1 MLSLLSNTIISFSA
15 QHPIPGCDG
24 ASPIVVSAS
33 LNGGVPDPS
42 ATLNATAS
50 AQLCATLA
58 TGLSAPTPT
67 CRVVGFTGWR
77 VNGVLV
83 RGHAAAD
90 RLLLGVEGL
99 LSPSAAEHIAGVA
112 AGGADARCAAADDAA
127 AVGAPRDSCQ
137 ANIVGPDDPQKVVY
151 DVATDDHGCFGGR
164 GQGQNN
170 CYDYGCDVVTNT
182 FAQPG
187 RGSGQ
192 CSKSSRPCMANTCDD
207 VRKGAES
214 DGLTWVGTEL
224 PTSLPSDGHYVSLHI
239 WPQSNFH
246 WIRAPRNYC
255 AIPAQSLRNSLTP
268 SPSSLQVWT
277 RT

>member
-1 MLSLLSNTIISFSA
+1 MLSLLSNASFSA

-24 ASPIVVSAS
+24 SSPIVVSAS

-42 ATLNATAS
+42 ATLNAS
-50 AQLCATLA
+50 AANTLCATLA

-67 CRVVGFTGWR
+67 CRVVGYTGWR

-137 ANIVGPDDPQKVVY
+137 ANIVGPDDPTKIHF
-151 DVATDDHGCFGGR
+151 DVAHDDNGCFGGR

-170 CYDYGCDVVTNT
+170 CYDCKPRHSPATS
-182 FAQPG
+182 PPPCRG
-187 RGSGQ
+187 R
-192 CSKSSRPCMANTCDD
+192 
-207 VRKGAES
+207 V
-214 DGLTWVGTEL
+214 
-224 PTSLPSDGHYVSLHI
+224 
-239 WPQSNFH
+239 
-246 WIRAPRNYC
+246 
-255 AIPAQSLRNSLTP
+255 
-268 SPSSLQVWT
+268 
-277 RT
+277 